1 MDSESDSSRMLKR
14 LYRSHMHDAALDEVG
29 AEDLKFGVSVFRI
42 YIPSWKH
49 TLDSIA

>member
-1 MDSESDSSRMLKR
+1 MRIKEE
-14 LYRSHMHDAALDEVG
+14 ACEVG